1 MGAVMKLAA
10 LVLLSGFLS
19 AFGAVTGPVRLGNS
33 QYADTEVS
41 TNVAFAAWTERM
53 FAFEYELDFDGTP
66 SNNVQV
72 AFGIDADGDRIL
84 SPEEER
90 LVVGWDCGEWF
101 MRNVAEETTL
111 AQTPIVDDGS
121 QLFRFSL
128 RFGSDGSFGH
138 LDIRDGG
145 TPTFYALAAEPP
157 SWLHDRRWNLCRVT
171 ARGVGVHA
179 SSFVVKATQNGT
191 RFIFR

>member
-1 MGAVMKLAA
+1 MILVLLFGGSLAA
-10 LVLLSGFLS
+10 LGM
-19 AFGAVTGPVRLGNS
+19 VTGPVRLGNS

-41 TNVAFAAWTERM
+41 TNVAFAAWAERM
-53 FAFEYELDFDGTP
+53 FAFAYELDFNGTP

-72 AFGIDADGDRIL
+72 AFGIDADGDMIL

-90 LVVGWDCGEWF
+90 LVIGWDCGEWF
-101 MRNVAEETTL
+101 VRNVAEGIDL
-111 AQTPIVDDGS
+111 AQVPLADDGP

-128 RFGSDGSFGH
+128 RFGSGGNFGP

-171 ARGVGVHA
+171 ARGVDVHA
-179 SSFVVKATQNGT
+179 SSFAVKATQNGT
-191 RFIFR
+191 RLIFR

>member
-1 MGAVMKLAA
+1 MILVLLFGSSLAA
-10 LVLLSGFLS
+10 LGM
-19 AFGAVTGPVRLGNS
+19 VTGPVRLGSS

-101 MRNVAEETTL
+101 VRNVAEETTF
-111 AQTPIVDDGS
+111 AQTPLADDGP

-128 RFGSDGSFGH
+128 RFGWDGSFGL

-145 TPTFYALAAEPP
+145 TPTFRSLAGEPP
-157 SWLHDRRWNLCRVT
+157 AWLHDRRWNLCRVT
-171 ARGVGVHA
+171 ARGVDVHA

>member
-1 MGAVMKLAA
+1 MKLAA
-10 LVLLSGFLS
+10 LVLPLGLLS
-19 AFGAVTGPVRLGNS
+19 AFGAVTGPVRLGSS

-53 FAFEYELDFDGTP
+53 FAFEYELEFGGTP

-72 AFGIDADGDRIL
+72 AFGIDVDGNGVL
-84 SPEEER
+84 APEEER
-90 LVVGWDCGEWF
+90 LAVGWDCGEWF
-101 MRNVAEETTL
+101 MRNVAEETAIAQMPL
-111 AQTPIVDDGS
+111 ADDGP

-128 RFGSDGSFGH
+128 RFGRDGSFGP

-145 TPTFYALAAEPP
+145 TPTFRSLAGEPP
-157 SWLHDRRWNLCRVT
+157 AWLHDRRWNLCRVT
-171 ARGVGVHA
+171 ARGVDVHA

>member
-1 MGAVMKLAA
+1 MILVLLFGGSLAA
-10 LVLLSGFLS
+10 LGM
-19 AFGAVTGPVRLGNS
+19 VTGPVRLGNS

-53 FAFEYELDFDGTP
+53 FAFAYELDFNGTP

-72 AFGIDADGDRIL
+72 AFGIDADGDMIL

-101 MRNVAEETTL
+101 VRNVAEGIDL
-111 AQTPIVDDGS
+111 AQAPLADDGP

-128 RFGSDGSFGH
+128 RFGSGGNFGP
-138 LDIRDGG
+138 LDIRDSG
-145 TPTFYALAAEPP
+145 TPTFHALAAEPP
-157 SWLHDRRWNLCRVT
+157 SWLHDRRWNRCRVT
-171 ARGVGVHA
+171 ARGVDVHA

>member
-1 MGAVMKLAA
+1 MILALLFGGSLAA
-10 LVLLSGFLS
+10 LGM
-19 AFGAVTGPVRLGNS
+19 VTGPVRLGGS

-41 TNVAFAAWTERM
+41 TNVAFAAWAERM
-53 FAFEYELDFDGTP
+53 FAFAYELDFNGTP

-72 AFGIDADGDRIL
+72 AFGIDTDGDMIL

-101 MRNVAEETTL
+101 VRNVAEDIGFVQVPL
-111 AQTPIVDDGS
+111 ADDGP

-128 RFGSDGSFGH
+128 RFGSDGSFGP

-145 TPTFYALAAEPP
+145 TPTFHALAAEPP
-157 SWLHDRRWNLCRVT
+157 SWLHDRRWNFCRVT
-171 ARGVGVHA
+171 ARGVDVHA

>member
-1 MGAVMKLAA
+1 MAA
-10 LVLLSGFLS
+10 LGM
-19 AFGAVTGPVRLGNS
+19 VTGPVRLGNS

-41 TNVAFAAWTERM
+41 TNVAFAAWAERM
-53 FAFEYELDFDGTP
+53 FAFAYELDFNGTP

-72 AFGIDADGDRIL
+72 AFGIDADGDMIL

-101 MRNVAEETTL
+101 VRNVAEGIDL
-111 AQTPIVDDGS
+111 AQVPLADDGP

-128 RFGSDGSFGH
+128 RFGSDGSFGP

-145 TPTFYALAAEPP
+145 TPTFHALVAESP

-171 ARGVGVHA
+171 ARGVDVHA

>member
-1 MGAVMKLAA
+1 MILVLLFGGSLAA
-10 LVLLSGFLS
+10 LGM
-19 AFGAVTGPVRLGNS
+19 VTGPVRLGSS

-41 TNVAFAAWTERM
+41 TNVAFAAWAERM
-53 FAFEYELDFDGTP
+53 FAFAYELDFNGTP

-72 AFGIDADGDRIL
+72 AFGIDTDGDMIL
-84 SPEEER
+84 SPKEER

-101 MRNVAEETTL
+101 MRNVVEGIDL
-111 AQTPIVDDGS
+111 AQVPLADDGP

-128 RFGSDGSFGH
+128 RFGSDGSFGP

-145 TPTFYALAAEPP
+145 APTFRALAAESP
-157 SWLHDRRWNLCRVT
+157 SWLHDRRWNLCRIT
-171 ARGVGVHA
+171 ARGVDDHA

>member
-1 MGAVMKLAA
+1 MILVLLFGSSLAA
-10 LVLLSGFLS
+10 LGM
-19 AFGAVTGPVRLGNS
+19 VTGPVRLGSS

-101 MRNVAEETTL
+101 MRNVVEGIDL
-111 AQTPIVDDGS
+111 AQVPLADHGP

-128 RFGSDGSFGH
+128 RFGSDGSFGP

-145 TPTFYALAAEPP
+145 APTFRALATEPP
-157 SWLHDRRWNLCRVT
+157 GWLHDRQWNLCRVT
-171 ARGVGVHA
+171 ARGVDDHA